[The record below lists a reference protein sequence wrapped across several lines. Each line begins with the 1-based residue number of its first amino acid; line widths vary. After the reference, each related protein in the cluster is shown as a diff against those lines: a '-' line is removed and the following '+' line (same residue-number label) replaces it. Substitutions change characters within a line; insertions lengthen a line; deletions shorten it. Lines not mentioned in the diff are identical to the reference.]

1 MKNSIATFIC
11 AMALSTTF
19 VFANHIE
26 DKATASVNKSLPAYA
41 PAIESP
47 APQRMKSTSDLNK
60 YTPTQKASIVDL
72 KITKGSVK

>member
-26 DKATASVNKSLPAYA
+26 DKAMATANKALPASA

-47 APQRMKSTSDLNK
+47 APQNTKFTGELNK
-60 YTPTQKASIVDL
+60 YTPAQKASIVGL
-72 KITKGSVK
+72 KLTKGSVK